1 MQKLKSEKPNL
12 KKHWNTGHCI
22 MQRKYIASSAEWLS
36 RVHAPKANKMAEI
49 KEQIP

>member
-22 MQRKYIASSAEWLS
+22 MQRKYIASSAEWDW
-36 RVHAPKANKMAEI
+36 AEYMHQKQI
-49 KEQIP
+49 KRQK